1 MVNLICGLNGTGK
14 TRKMIEM
21 ANKSLKEVKG
31 KIVFLEAKSKHIF
44 DLEHE
49 IRYINTKEYGLLN
62 QEQFQGF
69 VCGLIAT
76 DYDVELVYIDGL
88 YKIAKIEKDNLRS
101 TIDSLIELSNK
112 FNVKFIMSI
121 NYDIE
126 DIPEDLRQIVY
137 VA

>member
-21 ANKSLKEVKG
+21 ANKSIKEIKG
-31 KIVFLEAKSKHIF
+31 KIIFLEANSKHIF
-44 DLEHE
+44 DLDHE
-49 IRYINTKEYGLLN
+49 IRYINTKEYGLTN
-62 QEQFQGF
+62 EEQFHGF

-88 YKIAKIEKDNLRS
+88 YKIAQIGKEKLKKVINELKK
-101 TIDSLIELSNK
+101 LSNK
-112 FNVKFIMSI
+112 FNVKFVMSI
-121 NYDIE
+121 NYEKE
-126 DIPEDLRQIVY
+126 DIPNELKDIIL